1 MAIGSSS
8 LYDAINSVIKQIQS
22 FWNAAEVNF
31 VGVGQIVKVQD
42 LDGRR
47 AALDLRCSTSRQT
60 GTSIFDQDKIGNAFC
75 RANGLTMVK
84 TFKQEG
90 VTASVPGARTDF
102 DDIIRH
108 KREQSPQLPQFQI
121 PCNSFGR
128 LCHLRGD

>member
-1 MAIGSSS
+1 MNV
-8 LYDAINSVIKQIQS
+8 YPH
-22 FWNAAEVNF
+22 
-31 VGVGQIVKVQD
+31 

-60 GTSIFDQDKIGNAFC
+60 GTSIFDQDKIGRAFC
-75 RANGLTMVK
+75 RTNGLTIVK

-108 KREQSPQLPQFQI
+108 KRDHDDFDVLVLTDISRSPATA
-121 PCNSFGR
+121 SSME
-128 LCHLRGD
+128 